1 MVVLKYVRLI
11 AVIKVNGVGLP
22 LILDVNKGQ
31 FKFVV

>member
-22 LILDVNKGQ
+22 FMLDVNKGQ
-31 FKFVV
+31 CKFIV